1 MSKYL
6 KSINLYKILSRII
19 NKMNDID
26 KIFQE
31 RLSNAS
37 VQPPPFVW
45 DGVEK
50 ELRKKRRRP
59 IFWWS
64 LGLGTLLGVAS
75 LTWFGFSG
83 TTPTNTTTLQ
93 KLTANSPSVDTDS
106 TVETAPNVA
115 PLTPNTTE
123 KKTAENQAFNHSLS
137 AKNGSTPPNAMVLP
151 VVSPPAAIP
160 TEGLPVQSPEDKP
173 NSNTQ
178 TFTASSSATSPQPI
192 IAGTA
197 VSEVPPSFIFSAGT
211 QRYAILTPLRASIT
225 PLKSK
230 MAIVNT
236 KKWQQKI
243 VRKKKEVDTKCYNFE
258 SHANAWLFD
267 AYMGSLYAQKSLSVG
282 ANPEDKSYYDQRWN
296 SESHRGLGFNAGVRA
311 SLLVKQH
318 FSVGTGIDY
327 QQFTENFSYEKPLY
341 IQVLIDPNTGDTL
354 DLDIV
359 TQRFK
364 QYSRF
369 GFVNI
374 PFSAGY
380 EIRQGRRGVHLRGG
394 GAINLLFWK
403 NGTMLDQTT
412 LQPAKFDTQDV
423 FRVNAGLSLIGS
435 AQFFLHIQPRTRLFV
450 EPYYQRILRPVT
462 KGTYPLQQN
471 YNLIG
476 LRLGLTKIF

>member
-1 MSKYL
+1 
-6 KSINLYKILSRII
+6 
-19 NKMNDID
+19 MNDID
-26 KIFQE
+26 QIFQK

-37 VQPPPFVW
+37 VTPPPFVW
-45 DGVEK
+45 DGVER
-50 ELRKKRRRP
+50 ELRKKRRRS

-64 LGLGTLLGVAS
+64 LGLSMLLGVAS
-75 LTWFGFSG
+75 LTWFGFSK
-83 TTPTNTTTLQ
+83 TTPTTHTSTPLN
-93 KLTANSPSVDTDS
+93 LTANTPSNETHLK
-106 TVETAPNVA
+106 VETVPNVA
-115 PLTPNTTE
+115 PLTPNT
-123 KKTAENQAFNHSLS
+123 KQKNTAENQVLNHVLS
-137 AKNGSTPPNAMVLP
+137 TKNGLVAPNASILP
-151 VVSPPAAIP
+151 PISSPYPTP
-160 TEGLPVQSPEDKP
+160 TEGLSKQNQTVQQSSDAP
-173 NSNTQ
+173 S
-178 TFTASSSATSPQPI
+178 FTASSWITSPQPL
-192 IAGTA
+192 AGTA
-197 VSEVPPSFIFSAGT
+197 VSDNPPSFVFATAT
-211 QRYAILTPLRASIT
+211 QQYAALIPLRSSIK

-236 KKWQQKI
+236 QKWQQKI
-243 VRKKKEVDTKCYNFE
+243 IRKKKEADTNCYNFE

-267 AYMGSLYAQKSLSVG
+267 AYIGPLYAQKSLSTG
-282 ANPEDKSYYDQRWN
+282 SNPENKTYHDLRWN
-296 SESHRGLGFNAGVRA
+296 TESHRGLGFTAGARA

-327 QQFTENFSYEKPLY
+327 QQFTETFSYEKPLY

-380 EIRQGRRGVHLRGG
+380 EIRQGSRGVHLRGG

-403 NGTMLDQTT
+403 NGTMLDQTS
-412 LQPAKFDTQDV
+412 LQPAKFDTQDA

-435 AQFFLHIQPRTRLFV
+435 AQFFLHIQPRTRLFA
-450 EPYYQRILRPVT
+450 EPYYQRILKPVT
-462 KGTYPLQQN
+462 KETYPLQQN

>member
-1 MSKYL
+1 
-6 KSINLYKILSRII
+6 
-19 NKMNDID
+19 MNDID
-26 KIFQE
+26 QIFQE

-37 VQPPPFVW
+37 VTPPPFVW
-45 DGVEK
+45 DGVER
-50 ELRKKRRRP
+50 ELRKKRRRS

-64 LGLGTLLGVAS
+64 LGLGMLLGVAS
-75 LTWFGFSG
+75 LTWFGFSKTPP
-83 TTPTNTTTLQ
+83 TTPTTTSLN
-93 KLTANSPSVDTDS
+93 LTANTPSNETHS
-106 TVETAPNVA
+106 KVETVPNVA
-115 PLTPNTTE
+115 PLTPNT
-123 KKTAENQAFNHSLS
+123 KPKNTAENQASNHALS
-137 AKNGSTPPNAMVLP
+137 AKNGLVAPNASILP
-151 VVSPPAAIP
+151 AISSPYPIP
-160 TEGLPVQSPEDKP
+160 TQALTKQNQAAQQSTDAP
-173 NSNTQ
+173 S
-178 TFTASSSATSPQPI
+178 FTASSWITSPQPP
-192 IAGTA
+192 AGTA
-197 VSEVPPSFIFSAGT
+197 VSDNPPSFVFAAAT
-211 QRYAILTPLRASIT
+211 QQYAALIPLRSSIS
-225 PLKSK
+225 PLISK

-236 KKWQQKI
+236 QKWKQKI
-243 VRKKKEVDTKCYNFE
+243 IRKKKEADTKCYNFE

-267 AYMGSLYAQKSLSVG
+267 AYAGPLYAQKSLSTG
-282 ANPEDKSYYDQRWN
+282 TNPENKTYHDLRWN
-296 SESHRGLGFNAGVRA
+296 TESHQGIGFTAGARA

-327 QQFTENFSYEKPLY
+327 QQFTETFSYEKPLY

-412 LQPAKFDTQDV
+412 LQPAKFDTQDA

-450 EPYYQRILRPVT
+450 EPYYQRILKPVT
-462 KGTYPLQQN
+462 KQTYPLQQN

>member
-1 MSKYL
+1 
-6 KSINLYKILSRII
+6 
-19 NKMNDID
+19 MNDID
-26 KIFQE
+26 QIFQE

-37 VQPPPFVW
+37 VTPPPFVW
-45 DGVEK
+45 DGVER
-50 ELRKKRRRP
+50 ELRKKRRRS

-64 LGLGTLLGVAS
+64 LGLGMLLGVAS
-75 LTWFGFSG
+75 LTWYGFSK
-83 TTPTNTTTLQ
+83 TTPTTPTSTPLN
-93 KLTANSPSVDTDS
+93 LTANTPSDETHLK
-106 TVETAPNVA
+106 VETAPNVA
-115 PLTPNTTE
+115 PLTPNTKQKNT
-123 KKTAENQAFNHSLS
+123 TENQAFNRALS
-137 AKNGSTPPNAMVLP
+137 AKNGLMAPNASILP
-151 VVSPPAAIP
+151 LTP
-160 TEGLPVQSPEDKP
+160 TEGLPKQNQADQ
-173 NSNTQ
+173 Q
-178 TFTASSSATSPQPI
+178 TSDAPSFTASSGVTNPQPPT
-192 IAGTA
+192 GTA
-197 VSEVPPSFIFSAGT
+197 VSDNPPSFEFTSVT
-211 QRYAILTPLRASIT
+211 QPYA
-225 PLKSK
+225 
-230 MAIVNT
+230 
-236 KKWQQKI
+236 
-243 VRKKKEVDTKCYNFE
+243 DTKCYNFE

-267 AYMGSLYAQKSLSVG
+267 AYTGPLYAQKSLSTG
-282 ANPEDKSYYDQRWN
+282 ANPENKTYHDLRWN
-296 SESHRGLGFNAGVRA
+296 TESHRGIGFTAGARA

-327 QQFTENFSYEKPLY
+327 QQFTETFSYEKPLY

-412 LQPAKFDTQDV
+412 LQPAKFDTQDA

-450 EPYYQRILRPVT
+450 EPYYQRILKPVT